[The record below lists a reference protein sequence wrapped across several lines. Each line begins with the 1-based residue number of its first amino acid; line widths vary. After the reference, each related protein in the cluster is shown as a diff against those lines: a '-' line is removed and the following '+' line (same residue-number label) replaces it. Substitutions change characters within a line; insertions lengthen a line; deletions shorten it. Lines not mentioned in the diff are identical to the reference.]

1 MNKKSIELQEILISQ
16 AIIQFQEKVEE
27 RILEYRNYNNFNPI
41 LYRKDCLS
49 SDYFTNLLLRSK
61 TINNMKKHRN

>member
-27 RILEYRNYNNFNPI
+27 RISEYRNYNNFNPI